1 MLACILFQKKD
12 CTHQNHRTFKVWN
25 FSKAQLRFQRL
36 FPLLPATIVQPV
48 SGKSIR
54 SNITKSCETDTRQH
68 NGRTAGHISVLKA
81 VELHLLKQATRSL
94 LAPASLQLVLQLLEN
109 PLHYLQLPH
118 LQHSPM
124 IPRNHHPAVISVQG
138 WPSNWLFFTLTSHPP
153 ESVLKIFKFLV
164 KCQQPISITWISTCA
179 VHDQH
184 FETKLLWASP
194 CRHATS
200 PLEPPQIGPRPQ
212 RCQAAN
218 PQFLHLE
225 GKAANP

>member
-1 MLACILFQKKD
+1 MRVADFEDVGLHLIVNKKIAH
-12 CTHQNHRTFKVWN
+12 TKTTELSRFGTSPK
-25 FSKAQLRFQRL
+25 KAQLRFQRL

-68 NGRTAGHISVLKA
+68 DSRTYTN
-81 VELHLLKQATRSL
+81 VEGYRATCLKQATRSL

-138 WPSNWLFFTLTSHPP
+138 WPSNWLFFTLTSHPR

-164 KCQQPISITWISTCA
+164 KCQQPISIT
-179 VHDQH
+179 
-184 FETKLLWASP
+184 
-194 CRHATS
+194 
-200 PLEPPQIGPRPQ
+200 
-212 RCQAAN
+212 
-218 PQFLHLE
+218 
-225 GKAANP
+225 